1 MQTAYSGQLGSSRQ
15 LLARTLTIIFGT
27 AFNGASELL
36 AHRGVVA
43 ILNCALLYCSLVFSA
58 AMAAERAEVSPAK
71 TYRYDQW
78 DVFTEQ
84 PLTGNQLAVFPE
96 PQGLTQALMQS
107 IAREMA
113 FSETTFI
120 FPAEDDDTNFRVRIF
135 GPDREFPFAG
145 HPTIGSAFALARSG
159 SILPGTEKV
168 IFSEGIGPVIVELEW
183 SGDDLDF
190 VWMRDQAP
198 TFGKTLLDIN
208 SMAKALGLEPS
219 ELTSTLLPIQEVS
232 GGASFLFVPLASR
245 AAVDRAMLNAT
256 AISKAFEKA
265 DLKKQ
270 SIFLFSTESADDAA
284 TVYGRKLG
292 LDGREDPATGSAAG
306 PLGCYLVRHRVV
318 RGKDAGHILVRQGV
332 RMGRPSW
339 LHVQL
344 RLSGNEITDVRVG
357 GSSIFVGE
365 GTIILEDD

>member
-1 MQTAYSGQLGSSRQ
+1 MRI
-15 LLARTLTIIFGT
+15 LTIMFGR
-27 AFNGASELL
+27 AFNAAGALF
-36 AHRGVVA
+36 AHQSGLS
-43 ILNCALLYCSLVFSA
+43 ILNSVLVYCSLAVSTA
-58 AMAAERAEVSPAK
+58 AAQEPAEVSQAR

-84 PLTGNQLAVFPE
+84 PLTGNQLAVFSE
-96 PQGLTQALMQS
+96 PQGLTKALMQS

-120 FPAEDDDTNFRVRIF
+120 FPTEDEDTNFRVRIF

-190 VWMRDQAP
+190 AWMRDQAP
-198 TFGKTLLDIN
+198 TFGKTLRDVN

-219 ELTSTLLPIQEVS
+219 ELTSTLLPIQEVA
-232 GGASFLFVPLASR
+232 GGASFLFVPLTSR

-256 AISKAFEKA
+256 AISTVFEKA
-265 DLKKQ
+265 DLRKQ
-270 SIFLFSTESADDAA
+270 SIFLFSTESTDDAA

-306 PLGCYLVRHRVV
+306 PLGCYLVRHGVV
-318 RGKDAGHILVRQGV
+318 RGKDAGHILIRQGV

-344 RLSGNEITDVRVG
+344 RLSGNKITDVRVG
-357 GSSIFVGE
+357 GSSIFVGD
-365 GTIILEDD
+365 GTIILPDD